1 MREKSR
7 KRNPTASG
15 RSESSFTLLEA
26 LVAIALVAMCGAAVL
41 WGLQSGVQNAQT
53 ALEQTIALGLAQ
65 QLMDEILGAKYC
77 ENLNNPYETLLGPT
91 GWESSGQGRQ
101 RYNDI
106 DDYHG
111 WIGKPP
117 VDWWGIRLGEDNG
130 DGTSRHP
137 AFRAPSSLLQNWQQ
151 EVEVYYVSPTD
162 LRSRLP
168 VGQVSDFR
176 AVEVRIVEQTPGRG
190 RRELAKLREIVAYV
204 PPVR

>member
-1 MREKSR
+1 MSQ
-7 KRNPTASG
+7 PVHGG
-15 RSESSFTLLEA
+15 RTETGFTLLEA

-41 WGLQSGVQNAQT
+41 WGLQSGVQNAQV

-77 ENLNNPYETLLGPT
+77 AHLNNPYETRLGCSS
-91 GWESSGQGRQ
+91 WEAGSQGRE

-106 DDYHG
+106 DDYNG
-111 WIGKPP
+111 FVRSPP
-117 VDWWGIRLGEDNG
+117 VDPWGIALGEDNG
-130 DGTSRHP
+130 DGASRHP
-137 AFRAPSSLLQNWQQ
+137 AFRAPSSVLQNWQQ

-162 LRSRLP
+162 LSSRLP
-168 VGQVSDFR
+168 PGQVSDSR
-176 AVEVRIVEQTPGRG
+176 AVEVRIVQQRPGGG

>member
-1 MREKSR
+1 MVQLPPGVRLQR
-7 KRNPTASG
+7 G
-15 RSESSFTLLEA
+15 FTLLEA

-41 WGLQSGVQNAQT
+41 WGLQSGVQNTQS

-77 ENLNNPYETLLGPT
+77 ANLDNPYESRLGCSS
-91 GWESSGQGRQ
+91 WEAGSQGRE

-106 DDYHG
+106 DDYNG
-111 WIGKPP
+111 FVRSPP
-117 VDWWGIRLGEDNG
+117 VDPWGVRLGEDNG
-130 DGTSRHP
+130 QGGTRHP
-137 AFRAPSSLLQNWQQ
+137 MFQISSTLLEDWQQ

-162 LRSRLP
+162 LSTRLP
-168 VGQVSDFR
+168 TGQVSDFR
-176 AVEVRIVEQTPGRG
+176 AVEVRIVVNSSRGG

>member
-1 MREKSR
+1 MGK
-7 KRNPTASG
+7 AGLSG
-15 RSESSFTLLEA
+15 GAGGFTLLEA

-41 WGLQSGVQNAQT
+41 WGLQSGVQNAQA

-77 ENLNNPYETLLGPT
+77 ADLNNPYETRLGCSS
-91 GWESSGQGRQ
+91 WEAGGQGRE

-106 DDYHG
+106 DDYNG
-111 WIGKPP
+111 FVRTPP
-117 VDWWGIRLGEDNG
+117 VDAWGIVLGEDNG

-137 AFRAPSSLLQNWQQ
+137 AFRIPPALLQGWQQ
-151 EVEVYYVSPTD
+151 EVEVYYVSPSD
-162 LRSRLP
+162 LRTRLP
-168 VGQVSDFR
+168 AGQISDYR
-176 AVEVRIVEQTPGRG
+176 AVEVRIVEQRAGGG